1 MSNSPNASHQNS
13 ASLVAFFILTLSIY
27 SIMQPNLNEFI
38 TLYTIS
44 EVLNHIKEN
53 ILPEIEKSAKVENSK
68 FELLN
73 QQIKDIEVTMK
84 DIVKNYNLKQKLNF
98 NDIEKEGGETVIRK
112 SSKNFLISSNSGD

>member
-1 MSNSPNASHQNS
+1 
-13 ASLVAFFILTLSIY
+13 
-27 SIMQPNLNEFI
+27 MQSNLNEFI

-44 EVLNHIKEN
+44 EVLNNIKEN

-84 DIVKNYNLKQKLNF
+84 DIAKNSNLKQKLNF
-98 NDIEKEGGETVIRK
+98 KDIEKEGGETVIRK
-112 SSKNFLISSNSGD
+112 SSKNFLISSNSCD